1 MEGDFLSFNKYK
13 RLLFICILLMIML
26 LSAACS
32 KKNNDDSSDSS
43 IDVSDAS
50 ESSDPSG
57 PVSDIVDAP
66 EPFDGSSD
74 SSDGSDSFDNP
85 NSSNSNS
92 DNAVS
97 ADSFGGT
104 SDINV
109 NSNNTTSLADS
120 SDKSTDKSSN
130 AINTTSSKDSSDKST
145 GKGSNSSNTTSS
157 KGSSDKSTGKSSN
170 TSNNTNSTGSTGK
183 STGNGSNSN
192 NTTSS
197 KSNSG
202 KPSSKGTNT
211 SEKAR
216 IIAIDAG
223 HQGKGNYQEEPI
235 GPGAK
240 KTKPKVTSG
249 TQGISTGVPEYK
261 LTLVIAKKVKEELI
275 NRGYEIVMIR
285 DSHDVNLSN
294 KERAEI
300 ANESGADLFLRIH
313 ADGSENS
320 NVSGVS
326 TLYPSKDNPYVSKL
340 SKSSYALSKAIVDGI
355 CDSTGA
361 KNRGAIARDDMSGIN
376 WCTIPVSIIEMGYMS
391 NKAEDKNMQTE
402 DYQNKIV
409 EGICNGI
416 DDYYSSKE

>member
-1 MEGDFLSFNKYK
+1 LYSIKYK
-13 RLLFICILLMIML
+13 RLLLLSVLLIIIL

-32 KKNNDDSSDSS
+32 KRNDDALSDVSDPINTNEENDLLGDDLTDSSEDDLADTDSS
-43 IDVSDAS
+43 IHTNPSDGFIDDSDAS
-50 ESSDPSG
+50 VSSDPSDSASG
-57 PVSDIVDAP
+57 ISAAP
-66 EPFDGSSD
+66 ELSGSPSGSSD
-74 SSDGSDSFDNP
+74 IP
-85 NSSNSNS
+85 NGTSSNS
-92 DNAVS
+92 DNTAGS
-97 ADSFGGT
+97 AD
-104 SDINV
+104 
-109 NSNNTTSLADS
+109 NSGSSSEIDGNLSNTASPAGSSGKS
-120 SDKSTDKSSN
+120 SDK
-130 AINTTSSKDSSDKST
+130 
-145 GKGSNSSNTTSS
+145 
-157 KGSSDKSTGKSSN
+157 
-170 TSNNTNSTGSTGK
+170 
-183 STGNGSNSN
+183 GSNSN

-197 KSNSG
+197 AGSSDKSSDKGSNSNNTTSSAG
-202 KPSSKGTNT
+202 SSDKSTDSSSSSKKTNA
-211 SEKAR
+211 SEETR

-223 HQGKGNYQEEPI
+223 HQSKGNYQEEPI

-240 KTKPKVTSG
+240 KTKPKVTTG

-300 ANESGADLFLRIH
+300 ANESGADLFIRIH

-340 SKSSYALSKAIVDGI
+340 SKSSYALSTAIVDGI

-416 DDYYSSKE
+416 DDYYNSKE